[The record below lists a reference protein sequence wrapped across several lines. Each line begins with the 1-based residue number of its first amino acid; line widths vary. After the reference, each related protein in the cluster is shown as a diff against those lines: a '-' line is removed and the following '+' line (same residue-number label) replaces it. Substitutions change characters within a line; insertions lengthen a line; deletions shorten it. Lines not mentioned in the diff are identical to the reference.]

1 MQTGELGTC
10 KTNHNCMVTVDTGF
24 ITAETIDNS
33 SKGRL
38 KNYTEP
44 IATKND
50 PKH

>member
-1 MQTGELGTC
+1 MQAGEPRTC
-10 KTNHNCMVTVDTGF
+10 NTSHDYMMAVETGF

-33 SKGRL
+33 SKGKL
-38 KNYTEP
+38 KKYTEL